1 MSSNIT
7 QIRASKKIQSSF
19 RTRRTRK
26 LAATQKIQSRFR
38 GSRSRRAVKFIK
50 ETETINNNECPICF
64 EPMTKKNIT
73 IALPCGHKFHTSC
86 IKKALHHNHN
96 NKCPNCRRVITN
108 VLLNAVETRRKRTF
122 RNVIFRPLQLLKN
135 LYYARTRRTRQA
147 QDRRRIIVISA
158 LEEAVAARE
167 AEKVIEG
174 KIALIR
180 SRINKSTTGRSETE
194 RNRLIA
200 KDLLIEEK
208 NLRAAHERVRLAN
221 EKAEALYNAL
231 PPSMQM

>member
-26 LAATQKIQSRFR
+26 TAATEKIQSSFR

-50 ETETINNNECPICF
+50 ETINNNECSICF

-86 IKKALHHNHN
+86 IKNALRHN
-96 NKCPNCRRVITN
+96 NKCPMCRRVITN
-108 VLLNAVETRRKRTF
+108 VPLNTAETRRKRTF

-135 LYYARTRRTRQA
+135 LYYARTRRIRQA
-147 QDRRRIIVISA
+147 EDRRLIIVISA
-158 LEEAVAARE
+158 LEEAAVARE
-167 AEKVIEG
+167 AEKVIEE
-174 KIALIR
+174 KIALIW
-180 SRINKSTTGRSETE
+180 SRVNKSTTGRSETE

-200 KDLLIEEK
+200 KDLQIEEK
-208 NLRAAHERVRLAN
+208 NLKTAHERVRLAN

-231 PPSMQM
+231 PSSMRP